1 MEYLEKNQTLFIVF
15 SQPKM
20 LLNKNMYIANYGTK
34 SHRFLVP
41 KPIDPHLK
49 KLESITHTN
58 PPISLVINF

>member
-1 MEYLEKNQTLFIVF
+1 
-15 SQPKM
+15 M